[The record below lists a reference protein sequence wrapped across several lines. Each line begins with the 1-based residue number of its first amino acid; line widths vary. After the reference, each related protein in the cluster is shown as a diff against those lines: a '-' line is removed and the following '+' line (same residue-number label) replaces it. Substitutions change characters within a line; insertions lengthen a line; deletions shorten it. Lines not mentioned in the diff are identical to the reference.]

1 MTTWDRDIICLS
13 KEYKKGEN
21 FIPYPRGKYRARL
34 GRLGL
39 VGKVHLTS
47 AMTVDEVMMD
57 IRSVFECAMGGN
69 HSFSFMYL
77 QATGGGSRSLSIP
90 SVSASFQ
97 WTANEVAK
105 LGN

>member
-1 MTTWDRDIICLS
+1 MQGPSYLKRRVAASSGTENKKPRTVTTWYRDIICLP

-47 AMTVDEVMMD
+47 AMTVDEVRME
-57 IRSVFECAMGGN
+57 IQSVFECGM
-69 HSFSFMYL
+69 
-77 QATGGGSRSLSIP
+77 
-90 SVSASFQ
+90 
-97 WTANEVAK
+97 
-105 LGN
+105 